1 MSLIEE
7 SFSSLPSYVSVLWGS
22 EVSNLWLLKH
32 CSCSTGMSPFVV
44 MIRKALDVLLVN
56 RVYAMNHTNEVLV
69 CGVTAIY
76 LYGAL
81 VLERN

>member
-1 MSLIEE
+1 VNRNTSCYQPFSLSKPSTVSTTGLWPVPFCCYDKE
-7 SFSSLPSYVSVLWGS
+7 S
-22 EVSNLWLLKH
+22 
-32 CSCSTGMSPFVV
+32 
-44 MIRKALDVLLVN
+44 LDVLLVN
-56 RVYAMNHTNEVLV
+56 RVYAMNHTELVLV

>member
-1 MSLIEE
+1 
-7 SFSSLPSYVSVLWGS
+7 
-22 EVSNLWLLKH
+22 
-32 CSCSTGMSPFVV
+32 MSPFVV

-56 RVYAMNHTNEVLV
+56 RVYAMNHTEEVLV

>member
-1 MSLIEE
+1 M
-7 SFSSLPSYVSVLWGS
+7 G
-22 EVSNLWLLKH
+22 
-32 CSCSTGMSPFVV
+32 
-44 MIRKALDVLLVN
+44 LDVLLVN
-56 RVYAMNHTNEVLV
+56 RVYAMNHTELVLV

>member
-1 MSLIEE
+1 
-7 SFSSLPSYVSVLWGS
+7 
-22 EVSNLWLLKH
+22 
-32 CSCSTGMSPFVV
+32 MSPFVV

-56 RVYAMNHTNEVLV
+56 LYAMNYTNEVLV